1 MSMNQAIFY
10 WKESE
15 DMTFLVCIM
24 RWGFFTCRH
33 LSFHRW
39 LVYGVLRHF
48 QQYFSSIVAVGF
60 IGGGNRSSLTL
71 SHNVVSPEQDSN
83 SQR

>member
-1 MSMNQAIFY
+1 MSMNQAISY

-15 DMTFLVCIM
+15 ALYDVFCVHYEMV
-24 RWGFFTCRH
+24 FFTCRH

-60 IGGGNRSSLTL
+60 IGGGNRSAWT
-71 SHNVVSPEQDSN
+71 
-83 SQR
+83 